1 MESKLNQMIEL
12 MERIVLLLE
21 QQQATKNA
29 RKQKSRTQAREL
41 YTEEFGYFWDVYP
54 KKNNKRSAAQA
65 YHRAVEALEQ
75 TKEYQ
80 LAGSDTPHEFLVCR
94 AMQYNAAWS
103 TSRVS
108 SEGDYRQHASTWL
121 NQESYLYP
129 ESWGGFNENVQQR
142 GPRWEPAQ
150 D

>member
-21 QQQATKNA
+21 QQQATKDA
-29 RKQKSRTQAREL
+29 RKQKSRKQARDL
-41 YTEEFGYFWDVYP
+41 YTEEFGYFWDAYP

-65 YHRAVEALEQ
+65 YHRAVEALEATKDHQ
-75 TKEYQ
+75 T
-80 LAGSDTPHEFLVCR
+80 AGSDTPHEFLVCR
-94 AMQYNAAWS
+94 AIQYNAAWGTARLNS
-103 TSRVS
+103 D
-108 SEGDYRQHASTWL
+108 GDYRQHASTWL

-129 ESWGGFNENVQQR
+129 ESWGGFKDNVQQR

>member
-12 MERIVLLLE
+12 MERIVLLLQ

-29 RKQKSRTQAREL
+29 RKQKSRTQSREL

-103 TSRVS
+103 TSRVT

-121 NQESYLYP
+121 NQESFLYP